1 MPATPP
7 QLCVLDGQ
15 LMPAAEATIS
25 VLDEGLL
32 RGDGVFEG
40 LRLTDGAVYALD
52 EHLERMERSAQNMRL
67 PLDAHAVRADVEQL
81 AAAAPGASGI
91 VRTIVTRGGRRI
103 TLLEPSPDPAG
114 SVALASVPYAPTR
127 VLDAVKSLSY
137 GANML
142 ARRIAREEGADDAL
156 LCTPHGR
163 VLEGPTQSFFCVLD
177 GVLVT
182 PPLSDHVLDSIT
194 RRVVLAVS
202 DAQERSFTVE
212 EARGASEAFLSSSS
226 RDVLPVHALDG
237 RTLGDGSAPGPVSR
251 QVAAAA
257 AAHTAAGRPAPAV
270 S

>member
-142 ARRIAREEGADDAL
+142 ATRLAKEAGADEAVL
-156 LCTPHGR
+156 TTPHGR
-163 VLEGPTQSFFCVLD
+163 VLEAPTRSLFAVLG
-177 GVLVT
+177 GVLRT
-182 PPLSDHVLDSIT
+182 PPLSDHILDSIT
-194 RRVVLAVS
+194 RRAVLQVAEVL
-202 DAQERSFTVE
+202 E
-212 EARGASEAFLSSSS
+212 EPMTLEDLRRADEAFLASTTHE
-226 RDVLPVHALDG
+226 VLPIHRVDDVDLPA
-237 RTLGDGSAPGPVSR
+237 APGPMTRLVGER
-251 QVAAAA
+251 VAAHVRAA
-257 AAHTAAGRPAPAV
+257 L
-270 S
+270 